1 MNFYKRFM
9 ADYAKKTSRLTLAQH
24 GAYTLLLDEVY
35 STEAPL
41 PADVNELYRV
51 CRAMTKDEQSAVRVV
66 ADLYFPVGNDGLRS
80 NQRVTLEISKAKQEA
95 ESVRAFWTS
104 LPKEV
109 RSEMRARS
117 RAAKLNATPSWLS
130 TQDNEQIAAIYKLAR
145 TLSDQTGIPHEVDH
159 IVPLQGKSVCG
170 MHVPWNLAAIPAS
183 VNRRK
188 GRSLQ

>member
-1 MNFYKRFM
+1 M